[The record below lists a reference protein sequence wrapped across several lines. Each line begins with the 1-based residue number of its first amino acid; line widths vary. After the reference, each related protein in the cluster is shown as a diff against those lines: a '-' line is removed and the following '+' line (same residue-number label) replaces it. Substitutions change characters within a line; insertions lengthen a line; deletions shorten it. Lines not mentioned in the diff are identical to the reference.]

1 MTDFVKTSSGVVS
14 EDWIDS
20 NGHMNV
26 TAYMRLFDHG
36 TAILA
41 RESGITEAR
50 DLTLVAARMIID
62 YHKELLVDE
71 AWSLWSGVSSV
82 QPGSLTIVHKLR
94 STRTIHATC
103 HIKSNGFSKNS
114 RSATLF
120 DSDVLSGLGKFLVPG
135 LADRFFTNGKDD

>member
-1 MTDFVKTSSGVVS
+1 MMDFVKTSSGVVS

-41 RESGITEAR
+41 REAGITEAR
-50 DLTLVAARMIID
+50 DLTLVAARMIIH
-62 YHKELLVDE
+62 YRKELLVDE

-94 STRTIHATC
+94 STLSVHATC

-114 RSATLF
+114 RSAILF
-120 DSDVLSGLGKFLVPG
+120 DTGVLNGLSKFLVPG
-135 LADRFFTNGKDD
+135 LADRFLTYEKDD